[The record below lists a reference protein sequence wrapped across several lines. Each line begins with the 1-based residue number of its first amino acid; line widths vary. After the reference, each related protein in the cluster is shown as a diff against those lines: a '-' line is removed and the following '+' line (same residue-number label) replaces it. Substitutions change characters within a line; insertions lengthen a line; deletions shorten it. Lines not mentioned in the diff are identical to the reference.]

1 MSSTTAGTSAP
12 APVADARDAPYTSET
27 SPKHVLFAPGT
38 APETVKS
45 RTAAKAT
52 TARPYPT
59 ASSRKKP
66 RPRQRHMKRHR
77 HMVYALMLTEKG
89 MKSFNDAHFGPAPPG
104 LTEEEYQS
112 WWGNE
117 MEALYSIIP
126 RHCLN
131 RFDLRNMSNFELTFV
146 RDGDHKAPAIVFA
159 DNSSRRTS
167 SLPDPEQVA
176 AVAKYIHQE
185 GDEPKWYRV
194 VKM

>member
-1 MSSTTAGTSAP
+1 
-12 APVADARDAPYTSET
+12 
-27 SPKHVLFAPGT
+27 
-38 APETVKS
+38 
-45 RTAAKAT
+45 
-52 TARPYPT
+52 
-59 ASSRKKP
+59 
-66 RPRQRHMKRHR
+66 
-77 HMVYALMLTEKG
+77 MVYALMLTEKG

-104 LTEEEYQS
+104 LNEEEYQS

-131 RFDLRNMSNFELTFV
+131 RFDLRNMDNFELTFV
-146 RDGDHKAPAIVFA
+146 HDGDHKAPAIVFA

-167 SLPDPEQVA
+167 SLPDPEQVTT
-176 AVAKYIHQE
+176 VARYIHQE

>member
-1 MSSTTAGTSAP
+1 MQDPPVLVREDVPSTSAVP
-12 APVADARDAPYTSET
+12 SKRVSFADELPSGTGKAR
-27 SPKHVLFAPGT
+27 
-38 APETVKS
+38 
-45 RTAAKAT
+45 T
-52 TARPYPT
+52 TTKR
-59 ASSRKKP
+59 RERRP
-66 RPRQRHMKRHR
+66 RPVPTSSHKKRHR

-104 LTEEEYQS
+104 LNEEECQS

-131 RFDLRNMSNFELTFV
+131 RFDLRNMDDFELTFV
-146 RDGDHKAPAIVFA
+146 RDADHKAPAIVFA

-167 SLPDPEQVA
+167 SLPDPEQVTT
-176 AVAKYIHQE
+176 VAKYIHQE

-194 VKM
+194 AKM

>member
-12 APVADARDAPYTSET
+12 APVADAKDAPYMSET

-52 TARPYPT
+52 TTGPPHKTGTA

-66 RPRQRHMKRHR
+66 RPRQQ
-77 HMVYALMLTEKG
+77 KG
-89 MKSFNDAHFGPAPPG
+89 MKSFNDAHFGLAPPG
-104 LTEEEYQS
+104 LNEEEYQS

-146 RDGDHKAPAIVFA
+146 HDGDHKAPAIVFA

-167 SLPDPEQVA
+167 ALPDPEQVA
-176 AVAKYIHQE
+176 AVAKYIYQE

>member
-1 MSSTTAGTSAP
+1 
-12 APVADARDAPYTSET
+12 
-27 SPKHVLFAPGT
+27 
-38 APETVKS
+38 
-45 RTAAKAT
+45 
-52 TARPYPT
+52 
-59 ASSRKKP
+59 
-66 RPRQRHMKRHR
+66 
-77 HMVYALMLTEKG
+77 MVYALMLTEKG

-104 LTEEEYQS
+104 LNEEEYQS

-131 RFDLRNMSNFELTFV
+131 RFDLRNMDNFELTFV

-167 SLPDPEQVA
+167 SLPDPEQVTT
-176 AVAKYIHQE
+176 VAKYIHQE